1 MRAVYAIIKKNLV
14 SFARDKARIF
24 MTLIMPLFMLFS
36 CSFLMNSSVVDID
49 SPFNYLIAGVVI
61 TIVFQGVFNN
71 STAVLNDISSGFM
84 REIIVAPVARFYIAV
99 GNILSASILATL
111 QGGLLLIIGILL
123 GFRTTFP
130 DFILMLVL
138 MMLSAIILSAIVLFL
153 SLTAKNQTNYQI
165 ISSVVI
171 MPAMFLSGAYIPITI
186 MPKVILPIV
195 YLNPL
200 TYLTSAFRYVA
211 LNMFDLSATE
221 LIHQGIA
228 IHFGSIT
235 ILPYVSWIFAFGI
248 GMVFLILC
256 IKKFEKINL
265 LEVQGSTRGRRR

>member
-1 MRAVYAIIKKNLV
+1 
-14 SFARDKARIF
+14 
-24 MTLIMPLFMLFS
+24 
-36 CSFLMNSSVVDID
+36 MNSSIVDIT

-99 GNILSASILATL
+99 GNILSASMLATL
-111 QGGLLLIIGILL
+111 QGIMVMIVGILL
-123 GFRTTFP
+123 GF
-130 DFILMLVL
+130 
-138 MMLSAIILSAIVLFL
+138 ILSAIVLFL

-165 ISSVVI
+165 ISSVII

-186 MPKVILPIV
+186 MPKVILPVV

-211 LNMFDLSATE
+211 LNMFDLSASE
-221 LIHQGIA
+221 LIHQGVA

-235 ILPYVSWIFAFGI
+235 IFPYISWGFAFCIGI
-248 GMVFLILC
+248 IFLILC
-256 IKKFEKINL
+256 TRKFEKINL
-265 LEVQGSTRGRRR
+265 FEVQGSTRGRRK